1 MDISNWPLGKIMLLP
16 DHAFGRRFIVS
27 AEVRATGDETVWDI
41 SEIAF
46 PEVCVLWQLVIR
58 PYQCVSLAGGIRIAL
73 GDQLPTSTAMMDAL
87 EPLVPGLGIQGAEP
101 RLISV
106 AMMAGWL
113 NIGMRF
119 PIHVGGRRLVLEGS
133 CADQKTTWA
142 SVHVLVSSVPKEVP
156 DWMVSV

>member
-1 MDISNWPLGKIMLLP
+1 MDIRNWAMDQIMQLP

-27 AEVRATGDETVWDI
+27 AEVRATGEQTAWDI
-41 SEIAF
+41 SEVAF
-46 PEVCVLWQLVIR
+46 PERCVLWQLVIR
-58 PYQCVSLAGGIRIAL
+58 PYQCVSLAEGIRIAL
-73 GDQLPTSTAMMDAL
+73 GDQLPTAAAMMDRL
-87 EPLVPGLGIQGAEP
+87 EPLVAGLGMQGAEP
-101 RLISV
+101 RLISL

-119 PIHVGGRRLVLEGS
+119 PLHAGGRRLVLEAT